1 MILQQ
6 SFPRSAVLWILLIQV
21 LVFLPHFN
29 NVPIWLSVL
38 YFACL
43 LWRWGVYQGRWDYPA
58 SWVKIILMLAA
69 FISVFASYQTVT
81 GGKGGVAL
89 LLIAFAYKTLEMKER
104 RDAYMVIML
113 AYFVVASAFLY
124 QKSFFAAA
132 YLILCTG
139 LISAALVTLNRL
151 PKKTVDFE
159 GLLRGYKILLQS
171 IPLMIFLFIFFPQ
184 LPPMFQINLGA
195 DEAKTGLS
203 DTMSP
208 GSISNLTQSNELAF
222 RVKFKGQ
229 RPIQQKLYWRAQV
242 FERFDGITWKVSD
255 KKKST
260 LKHQDVFPLAVYEM
274 QSNTVESYEEENTND
289 TLPYEIVAYEI
300 YQEASDQFML
310 FTLATAWSMS
320 REIHLNTDY
329 SLSRDKKIDKLFYY
343 QVESNLSLP
352 RDKELSELSRT
363 LNLTIPIYGNEKAKA
378 HAEKLRRESATDQ
391 EFMGKVLQNYRSN
404 KFEYTLQP
412 PKLGANPVDEFLFDT
427 RKGFCEHYASSFVYL
442 MRAGGVPA
450 RIVAGYMGGEY
461 NANGDY
467 LLVHQFDAH
476 AWTEVWFPDTGW
488 YRVDPTAWV
497 APDRIN
503 RGIEQ
508 SLSAGERILSGNILA
523 ARRYNALTNIRL
535 QMDYLNM
542 QWDKWVLGY
551 DEDMQQQVLSKLL
564 GKVTAERIAIFMLL
578 CFVFVVLTTALTL
591 YLKDLMRVRDP
602 LDRLYLKMQK
612 KLKTKKFVRAASET
626 PTQFAERVF
635 ENDKELG
642 KSLSEFTRRYVRLK
656 YEREGQREERLRQ
669 MKEMRFLLKQC

>member
-38 YFACL
+38 YFSCL